1 MKSELIDTSQET
13 KFKTNTKKKQSL
25 NIIYGL
31 ENIED
36 KRFIQK
42 FVFKSTTTNSANG
55 EISKIDSNQSEF
67 AKHKIR
73 MKTSLNNLKD
83 KIIKFNMKII
93 NDNIRITEINK
104 NISFET
110 NQFQNEFKLNRNN
123 FKNILNKSQQLIY
136 TFDVYKNYFL
146 KYENQFTLDA
156 TWTLDIIDTTIIL
169 RLNLKI
175 LNLPLRA
182 RLFELFM
189 PNSIVEEDIKITCE
203 KINSNINEEYKKEI
217 NILFNNK
224 LENDKYEQILEI
236 KLKSNSNNKCEI
248 KRIVTKYFIVPV
260 YFYYLNDIPIELKS
274 NDEDDVVFEEEINE
288 MGVIQLLPEDYLENE
303 KINFT
308 ENGFNEHCDNKLLEL
323 IDLIELE
330 ETPQSSLNQASM
342 LSSNKNNVAQQSR
355 LIPIDDSSIITN
367 NENISMHLQIKSQNQ
382 TPQIV

>member
-42 FVFKSTTTNSANG
+42 FVFKSTTTNSTNG

-274 NDEDDVVFEEEINE
+274 NGDGVVFEEEINE

-355 LIPIDDSSIITN
+355 LIPIDDSSIVYF
-367 NENISMHLQIKSQNQ
+367 KSY
-382 TPQIV
+382 